1 MKFQPGQFLVVTISI
16 LLFLFIA
23 EMVLSRF
30 YPQQTYS
37 ASYAHTVDCFKN
49 SDYLIFEV
57 KPNCKFKFRVFDKK
71 EVIETQ
77 VNSEGLRDD
86 EVEFTKKSGEKRII
100 LIGDSFIL
108 GWSVA
113 DSDVSANILE
123 QKLGKPWNVINAGY
137 AGAMGPDGYFL
148 YLKNKGIK
156 LKPDLVTFSVYVYN
170 DFEDINDNEWI
181 GFGKYGEPEKL
192 VSKKLYVD
200 KNGVLL
206 PRKMPLIYKLPG
218 IKNSH
223 LAVLVNKSLIRIIRR
238 INRMINGEDR
248 KENLLSK
255 CIFADKCTRETFSL
269 YNDLLAVIK
278 ASRDLVDSNFK
289 DGKIHFLVMI
299 IPADFQIN
307 SNLKEKYKE
316 DKGVPVNT
324 TEIEKPNPQKRL
336 KEMLIAEKITYLDL
350 LPPFR
355 NAKENLYYPTDGH
368 WNAEGHKLAAEEL
381 YNWINKNYGN
391 ISPR

>member
-1 MKFQPGQFLVVTISI
+1 MKFQPGQFLVGTISI
-16 LLFLFIA
+16 LVFIFIA
-23 EMVLSRF
+23 EKVISKY

-57 KPNCKFKFRVFDKK
+57 KPNCNFKFRVFDKK

-86 EVEFTKKSGEKRII
+86 EVELTKKSGEKRI
-100 LIGDSFIL
+100 LLLGDSFIL
-108 GWSVA
+108 GWSVQ
-113 DSDVSANILE
+113 DKDVSANILE
-123 QKLGKPWNVINAGY
+123 KKLGKPWNVINAGY

-156 LKPDLVTFSVYVYN
+156 LNPDLVIFSVYVYN
-170 DFEDINDNEWI
+170 DFTDINDNEWI
-181 GFGKYGEPEKL
+181 GLGKYGEPEKL

-218 IKNSH
+218 LKNSH
-223 LAVLVNKSLIRIIRR
+223 LAVLVYKSLVRVNRRIIGIVKDKER
-238 INRMINGEDR
+238 G
-248 KENLLSK
+248 ENLLSL
-255 CIFADKCTRETFSL
+255 CVFADNCGRETFGI
-269 YNDLLAVIK
+269 YNDILAVIK
-278 ASRDLVDSNFK
+278 ASRDLVEGNFK

-316 DKGVPVNT
+316 DSGIPDNAV
-324 TEIEKPNPQKRL
+324 EIGEPYPQKRL
-336 KEMLIAEKITYLDL
+336 KEMLIAEKIAYFDL
-350 LPPFR
+350 LPSFR

-368 WNAEGHKLAAEEL
+368 WNSEGHKLAAEEL